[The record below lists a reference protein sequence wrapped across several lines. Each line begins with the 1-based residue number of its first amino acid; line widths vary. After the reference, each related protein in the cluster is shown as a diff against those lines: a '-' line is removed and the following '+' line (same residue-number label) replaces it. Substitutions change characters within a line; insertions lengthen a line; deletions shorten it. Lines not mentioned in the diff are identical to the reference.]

1 MKLLHSFLIN
11 AIYRIN
17 QMIKFLFH
25 NNDFTVINRCI
36 EYTVDHSKKE
46 DDIMSVFWE
55 NESMAWVEESSE
67 YFTDFKETDNIKNP
81 PSCVTKHVV
90 RYKFWYNNKI
100 YKFLTYDLDFKWP
113 PVKSAGVNFNIPLSS
128 AQLMDCDD
136 KPVKDMLSKIGRYAG
151 PFNDFYKSNVKIKDM
166 LWYNDETRKH
176 VPTIK
181 LRNRFGMTKVV
192 STETGLLTDLRIP

>member
-17 QMIKFLFH
+17 QVIKFLFH

-36 EYTVDHSKKE
+36 EYKVDHSKNIH
-46 DDIMSVFWE
+46 DIDNLFWE
-55 NESMAWVEESSE
+55 RESLTWVQESSE
-67 YFTDFKETDNIKNP
+67 YFSDFKETDNIAHLP
-81 PSCVTKHVV
+81 ECVTDTLV
-90 RYKFWYNNKI
+90 RYKFWYNNKV
-100 YKFLTYDLDFKWP
+100 YKFLTYDPNFKWP
-113 PVKSAGVNFNIPLSS
+113 PVKSMGVNFNIPLSS

-136 KPVKDMLSKIGRYAG
+136 KPVKDMLAKIGRYAG
-151 PFNDFYKSNVKIKDM
+151 PFNDFYKSDVKIKDM
-166 LWYNDETRKH
+166 LWYNDETRKN

-181 LRNRFGMTKVV
+181 LRNRFGMTKIV